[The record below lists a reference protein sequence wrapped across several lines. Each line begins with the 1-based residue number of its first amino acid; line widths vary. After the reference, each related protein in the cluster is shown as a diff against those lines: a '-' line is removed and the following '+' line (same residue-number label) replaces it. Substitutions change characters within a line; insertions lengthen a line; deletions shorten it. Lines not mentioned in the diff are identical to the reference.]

1 MWTTQVVRFGLHL
14 VLILVFL
21 GGSFLSP
28 GHAKRERAVKSPV
41 NRQLTISPKALRP
54 AALAASKPG
63 RKILLPWFDGKQL
76 GAITKKRVQPRR
88 GLVHLYGA
96 TEKKGRDP
104 FTDVFLTIRGNTL
117 IGTVFRGGKV
127 FRLLPNGKGGHRLI
141 QTESRPLSMGD
152 DAISFDDRKLEPATV
167 QKLSKGLKN
176 QPQNSPKLRKKRSS
190 SRRAKSSRSSGL
202 VRKRG
207 LEPQSDTPLQTEG
220 ESVPPIPSDT
230 PFDEAH
236 ANLQDFSVE
245 ESDDTS
251 ALLPSHSPEELDA
264 VGESEPIDQD
274 DISPEIEGE
283 PDTPISRGVP
293 RRKARTNRSSTIT
306 PQASTPQLRPRKN
319 PQPKRHATTGIHEKP
334 QLKLIRDDGSRIDLL
349 IVYTPEAEYRFR
361 RLAGDSYGD
370 HGFDMFI
377 FLEQMVWT
385 TNRILSESNVSTRL
399 NIVGI
404 EKIGSYQA
412 TDPELVADIH
422 RLRDGVGPF
431 NVVDALRVNKRAD
444 LVSAFLDIPRKI
456 NGIETR
462 CGVGAWPRL
471 VPFKYVNQGKG
482 AYGRTY
488 AFSLVDMY
496 CEFQWGEV
504 FAHEIGHN
512 LGARH
517 DFYVMESQVT
527 KEKDPLEPNKPQHI
541 APFGFILEYTNPPV
555 KTIMAYSDFCE
566 KVLKKTCPT
575 VHRYSSPL
583 VHHEGLPLGRLGY
596 SPSDGAY
603 NAKVMYLYRETAAN
617 YLNSRGVPPDTPNV
631 PPDAP

>member
-1 MWTTQVVRFGLHL
+1 M
-14 VLILVFL
+14 
-21 GGSFLSP
+21 
-28 GHAKRERAVKSPV
+28 
-41 NRQLTISPKALRP
+41 
-54 AALAASKPG
+54 
-63 RKILLPWFDGKQL
+63 
-76 GAITKKRVQPRR
+76 
-88 GLVHLYGA
+88 
-96 TEKKGRDP
+96 
-104 FTDVFLTIRGNTL
+104 

-127 FRLLPNGKGGHRLI
+127 FRLIPNGKGGHRLI
-141 QTESRPLSMGD
+141 QTESRQLSLGD
-152 DAISFDDRKLEPATV
+152 DAISFDDRKMGVATV
-167 QKLSKGLKN
+167 GKQSKRLKN
-176 QPQNSPKLRKKRSS
+176 PPKYSPKLRNKSS
-190 SRRAKSSRSSGL
+190 SRRRAKPAGGL
-202 VRKRG
+202 GSVTKRG
-207 LEPQSDTPLQTEG
+207 LQPQSDTPPQIEG
-220 ESVPPIPSDT
+220 ESVPPIPPDT
-230 PFDEAH
+230 TLDEAH
-236 ANLQDFSVE
+236 ANLQDFPVE
-245 ESDDTS
+245 ESDDS
-251 ALLPSHSPEELDA
+251 SSPLPSHSSEGLDA
-264 VGESEPIDQD
+264 VGESELKGQD
-274 DISPEIEGE
+274 DISPEIEDE
-283 PDTPISRGVP
+283 PETPISRGVP
-293 RRKARTNRSSTIT
+293 RRKARTNRRSTIT
-306 PQASTPQLRPRKN
+306 PQASTPQLRPKRDL
-319 PQPKRHATTGIHEKP
+319 QPKRHTTPGIHEKP
-334 QLKLIRDDGSRIDLL
+334 QLALIRDDGSRIDLL

-361 RLAGDSYGD
+361 LLAGNSYGD

-377 FLEQMVWT
+377 FFEQMVWT
-385 TNRILSESNVSTRL
+385 TNRILSESHIPTRL

-404 EKIGSYQA
+404 EKIGSYQP

-431 NVVDALRVNKRAD
+431 NVVDALRVKKRAD

-456 NGIETR
+456 NGKETR
-462 CGVGAWPRL
+462 CGVGTWPRL

-527 KEKDPLEPNKPQHI
+527 MENDPLAPNKPQHI
-541 APFGFILEYTNPPV
+541 GPFGFILEYTNPPV

-583 VHHEGLPLGRLGY
+583 LHHEGLPLGVLGT

-603 NAKVMYLYRETAAN
+603 NAKVMLLYRETAAN
-617 YLNSRGVPPDTPNV
+617 YLNSHGVPPDTPGV